1 MRAVVEEIVYTGAEN
16 QYYLRAGE
24 VRLLAYT
31 LNQDLQEPGAEEF
44 GYGEEVLCYLPRRTW
59 WWSMNE
65 AATPLQRLF
74 RILVT
79 VGPGA
84 LWLFLFVLLPTF
96 LVLLASF
103 MSRGPYGELSGPWG
117 FHNYLRLLEAPYLK
131 AFAQSLLLGALTT
144 LLAALLGYPLAFY
157 LAGHPRRDLLLL
169 LLLLPFFT
177 NFLIRVYAWLVLL
190 QREGL
195 VNAFLQAF
203 GLGPLGLYPSFL
215 AVLLASLYTFL
226 PFFVLPV
233 YASVERID
241 WQLLEAAY
249 DLGAR
254 PFRAFLHAVLPQT
267 YPGLFAGSVLV
278 FIPAMGTFVVADL
291 LGAGR
296 VVLIGNLIQQQF
308 GVTRDWAFGAALSVF
323 LMAFVL
329 LSLYLYA
336 RLQGERGLEDLV

>member
-1 MRAVVEEIVYTGAEN
+1 
-16 QYYLRAGE
+16 
-24 VRLLAYT
+24 
-31 LNQDLQEPGAEEF
+31 
-44 GYGEEVLCYLPRRTW
+44 
-59 WWSMNE
+59 MNE

-74 RILVT
+74 RVLVT
-79 VGPGA
+79 VGPGG
-84 LWLFLFVLLPTF
+84 LWLLLFVLLPTL

-103 MSRGPYGELSGPWG
+103 LGRGPYGELQGPLTLR
-117 FHNYLRLLEAPYLK
+117 NYLRLLEPAYLE
-131 AFAQSLLLGALTT
+131 AFAESLLVGILAT
-144 LLAALLGYPLAFY
+144 LFSALLGYPLAFY
-157 LAGHPRRDLLLL
+157 LARHPRRDLLLL

-195 VNAFLQAF
+195 VNALLQAL
-203 GLGPLGLYPSFL
+203 GLGPLALYPSFL
-215 AVLLASLYTFL
+215 AVLLATVYTFL

-254 PFRAFLHAVLPQT
+254 PVRAFLHAVLPQT
-267 YPGLFAGSVLV
+267 YPGLFAGSALV

-329 LSLYLYA
+329 LALYLYA
-336 RLQGERGLEDLV
+336 RIQGERGLDELV

>member
-1 MRAVVEEIVYTGAEN
+1 
-16 QYYLRAGE
+16 
-24 VRLLAYT
+24 
-31 LNQDLQEPGAEEF
+31 
-44 GYGEEVLCYLPRRTW
+44 
-59 WWSMNE
+59 MNE
-65 AATPLQRLF
+65 AATPRQRLL
-74 RILVT
+74 RVLVT
-79 VGPGA
+79 VGPGG
-84 LWLFLFVLLPTF
+84 LWLLLFVLLPTL
-96 LVLLASF
+96 LVLLASL
-103 MSRGPYGELSGPWG
+103 MRRGPYGELLGPLG
-117 FHNYLRLLEAPYLK
+117 LHNYQRLLEAPYLE
-131 AFAQSLLLGALTT
+131 AFAQSLWVGALAT

-157 LAGHPRRDLLLL
+157 IARHPRRDLLLL

-190 QREGL
+190 QKEGL
-195 VNAFLQAF
+195 LNALLLAF
-203 GLGPLGLYPSFL
+203 GLGPYAFYPSFAAVIL
-215 AVLLASLYTFL
+215 ATVYTFL

-233 YASVERID
+233 YASVERVD

-308 GVTRDWAFGAALSVF
+308 GLTRDWPFGAALSVF

-329 LSLYLYA
+329 LALYLYR

>member
-1 MRAVVEEIVYTGAEN
+1 
-16 QYYLRAGE
+16 
-24 VRLLAYT
+24 
-31 LNQDLQEPGAEEF
+31 
-44 GYGEEVLCYLPRRTW
+44 
-59 WWSMNE
+59 MNE
-65 AATPLQRLF
+65 AATPRQRLL
-74 RILVT
+74 RVLVT
-79 VGPGA
+79 VGPGG
-84 LWLFLFVLLPTF
+84 LWLLLFVLLPTL
-96 LVLLASF
+96 LVLLASL
-103 MSRGPYGELSGPWG
+103 MRRGPYGELLGPLG
-117 FHNYLRLLEAPYLK
+117 LHNYQRLLEAPYLE
-131 AFAQSLLLGALTT
+131 AFAQSLWVGALAT

-157 LAGHPRRDLLLL
+157 IARHPRRDLLLL
-169 LLLLPFFT
+169 LLLIPFFT

-190 QREGL
+190 QKEGL
-195 VNAFLQAF
+195 LNALLLAF
-203 GLGPLGLYPSFL
+203 GLGPYAFYPSFAAVIL
-215 AVLLASLYTFL
+215 ATVYTFL

-233 YASVERID
+233 YASVERVD

-308 GVTRDWAFGAALSVF
+308 GLTRDWPFGAALSVF

-329 LSLYLYA
+329 LALYLYQ

>member
-1 MRAVVEEIVYTGAEN
+1 
-16 QYYLRAGE
+16 
-24 VRLLAYT
+24 
-31 LNQDLQEPGAEEF
+31 
-44 GYGEEVLCYLPRRTW
+44 
-59 WWSMNE
+59 MNE

-74 RILVT
+74 RVLVT
-79 VGPGA
+79 VGPGG
-84 LWLFLFVLLPTF
+84 LWLLLFVLLPTL

-103 MSRGPYGELSGPWG
+103 LGRGPYGELQGPLTLR
-117 FHNYLRLLEAPYLK
+117 NYLRLLEPAYLE
-131 AFAQSLLLGALTT
+131 AFAESLLVGILAT
-144 LLAALLGYPLAFY
+144 LFSALLGYPLAFY
-157 LAGHPRRDLLLL
+157 LARHPRRDLLLL

-190 QREGL
+190 QKEGL
-195 VNAFLQAF
+195 VNALLAVL
-203 GLGPLGLYPSFL
+203 GLGPLALYPSFL
-215 AVLLASLYTFL
+215 AVLLATVYTFL

-254 PFRAFLHAVLPQT
+254 PARAFLHAVLPQT
-267 YPGLFAGSVLV
+267 YPGLFAGSALV

-329 LSLYLYA
+329 LALYLYA
-336 RLQGERGLEDLV
+336 RIQGERGLDELV

>member
-1 MRAVVEEIVYTGAEN
+1 
-16 QYYLRAGE
+16 
-24 VRLLAYT
+24 
-31 LNQDLQEPGAEEF
+31 
-44 GYGEEVLCYLPRRTW
+44 
-59 WWSMNE
+59 MNE
-65 AATPLQRLF
+65 AATPAQRLL
-74 RILVT
+74 RVLVT
-79 VGPGA
+79 VGPGG
-84 LWLFLFVLLPTF
+84 LWLLLFVLLPTL

-103 MSRGPYGELSGPWG
+103 LNRGPYGELQGPLTLK
-117 FHNYLRLLEAPYLK
+117 NYARLLEAPYLE
-131 AFAQSLLLGALTT
+131 AFAESLLVGGLAT
-144 LLAALLGYPLAFY
+144 LLSALLGYPLAFY
-157 LAGHPRRDLLLL
+157 IARHPRRDLLLF

-177 NFLIRVYAWLVLL
+177 NFLIRVYAWLVLF

-195 VNAFLQAF
+195 VNALLQAF
-203 GLGPLGLYPSFL
+203 GLGPFAFYPSFF
-215 AVLLASLYTFL
+215 AVLLATVYTFL

-254 PFRAFLHAVLPQT
+254 PVRAFLHAVLPQT

-308 GVTRDWAFGAALSVF
+308 GLSRDWAFGAALSVF
-323 LMAFVL
+323 LMGFVL
-329 LSLYLYA
+329 LALYLYA
-336 RLQGERGLEDLV
+336 RTQGERELEELV

>member
-1 MRAVVEEIVYTGAEN
+1 
-16 QYYLRAGE
+16 
-24 VRLLAYT
+24 
-31 LNQDLQEPGAEEF
+31 
-44 GYGEEVLCYLPRRTW
+44 
-59 WWSMNE
+59 MNE

-74 RILVT
+74 RVLVT
-79 VGPGA
+79 VGPGG
-84 LWLFLFVLLPTF
+84 LWLLLFVLLPTL

-103 MSRGPYGELSGPWG
+103 LGRGPYGELQGPLTLR
-117 FHNYLRLLEAPYLK
+117 NYLRLLEPAYLE
-131 AFAQSLLLGALTT
+131 AFAESLLVGILAT
-144 LLAALLGYPLAFY
+144 LFSALLGYPLAFY
-157 LAGHPRRDLLLL
+157 LARHPRRDLLLL

-177 NFLIRVYAWLVLL
+177 NFLIRVYAWLVFL

-195 VNAFLQAF
+195 VNALLQAL
-203 GLGPLGLYPSFL
+203 GLGPLALYPSFL
-215 AVLLASLYTFL
+215 AVLLATVYTFL

-254 PFRAFLHAVLPQT
+254 PVRAFLHAVLPQT
-267 YPGLFAGSVLV
+267 YPGLFAGSALV

-329 LSLYLYA
+329 LALYLYA
-336 RLQGERGLEDLV
+336 RIQGERGLDELV

>member
-1 MRAVVEEIVYTGAEN
+1 
-16 QYYLRAGE
+16 
-24 VRLLAYT
+24 
-31 LNQDLQEPGAEEF
+31 
-44 GYGEEVLCYLPRRTW
+44 
-59 WWSMNE
+59 MNE
-65 AATPLQRLF
+65 AATPRQRLL
-74 RILVT
+74 RVLVT
-79 VGPGA
+79 VGPGG
-84 LWLFLFVLLPTF
+84 LWLLLFVLLPT
-96 LVLLASF
+96 LVVLLASL
-103 MSRGPYGELSGPWG
+103 MRRGPYGELLGPLG
-117 FHNYLRLLEAPYLK
+117 LHNYQRLLEAPYLE
-131 AFAQSLLLGALTT
+131 AFAQSLWVGALAT

-157 LAGHPRRDLLLL
+157 IARHPRRDLLLL
-169 LLLLPFFT
+169 LLLIPFFT

-190 QREGL
+190 QKEGL
-195 VNAFLQAF
+195 LNALLLAF
-203 GLGPLGLYPSFL
+203 GLGPYAFYPSFAAVIL
-215 AVLLASLYTFL
+215 ATVYTFL

-233 YASVERID
+233 YASVERVD

-308 GVTRDWAFGAALSVF
+308 GLTRDWPFGAALSVF

-329 LSLYLYA
+329 LALYLYR

>member
-1 MRAVVEEIVYTGAEN
+1 
-16 QYYLRAGE
+16 
-24 VRLLAYT
+24 
-31 LNQDLQEPGAEEF
+31 
-44 GYGEEVLCYLPRRTW
+44 
-59 WWSMNE
+59 MNE

-74 RILVT
+74 RVLVT

-84 LWLFLFVLLPTF
+84 LWLFLFVLLPT
-96 LVLLASF
+96 LLILLASF
-103 MSRGPYGELSGPWG
+103 LTRGPYGELTLPFGL
-117 FHNYLRLLEAPYLK
+117 HNYARLLNPLYLEV
-131 AFAQSLLLGALTT
+131 FANSLLLGLLTT
-144 LLAALLGYPLAFY
+144 LLSLLLGYPLAFY
-157 LAGHPRRDLLLL
+157 LARHPRRDLLLF
-169 LLLLPFFT
+169 LLLLPFLT

-195 VNAFLQAF
+195 LNALLGAL
-203 GLGPLGLYPSFL
+203 GLGPFSFYPSFF
-215 AVLLASLYTFL
+215 AVLLATVYTFL
-226 PFFVLPV
+226 PFFVLPL
-233 YASVERID
+233 YAAVERLD

-254 PFRAFLHAVLPQT
+254 PVQAFFQAVLPQT

-296 VVLIGNLIQQQF
+296 IVLIGNLIQQQF

-329 LSLYLYA
+329 LALYLYA
-336 RLQGERGLEDLV
+336 RLQGEMGLQDLV

>member
-1 MRAVVEEIVYTGAEN
+1 
-16 QYYLRAGE
+16 
-24 VRLLAYT
+24 
-31 LNQDLQEPGAEEF
+31 
-44 GYGEEVLCYLPRRTW
+44 
-59 WWSMNE
+59 MNE
-65 AATPLQRLF
+65 AATPRQRLL
-74 RILVT
+74 RVLVT
-79 VGPGA
+79 VGPGG
-84 LWLFLFVLLPTF
+84 LWLLLFVLLPTL
-96 LVLLASF
+96 LVLLASL
-103 MSRGPYGELSGPWG
+103 MRRGPYGELLGPLG
-117 FHNYLRLLEAPYLK
+117 LQNYLRLLEAPYLE
-131 AFAQSLLLGALTT
+131 AFAQSLWVGALAT

-157 LAGHPRRDLLLL
+157 IARHPRRDLLLL
-169 LLLLPFFT
+169 LLLIPFFT

-190 QREGL
+190 QKEGL
-195 VNAFLQAF
+195 LNALLLAF
-203 GLGPLGLYPSFL
+203 GLGPYAFYPSFAAVIL
-215 AVLLASLYTFL
+215 ATVYTFL

-233 YASVERID
+233 YASVERVD

-308 GVTRDWAFGAALSVF
+308 GLTRDWPFGAALSVF

-329 LSLYLYA
+329 LALYLYR
-336 RLQGERGLEDLV
+336 RLQGERGLEDLA

>member
-1 MRAVVEEIVYTGAEN
+1 
-16 QYYLRAGE
+16 
-24 VRLLAYT
+24 
-31 LNQDLQEPGAEEF
+31 
-44 GYGEEVLCYLPRRTW
+44 
-59 WWSMNE
+59 MNE
-65 AATPLQRLF
+65 AATPLQRFF
-74 RILVT
+74 RVLVT

-84 LWLFLFVLLPTF
+84 LWLFLFVLLPTL

-103 MSRGPYGELSGPWG
+103 LTRGPYGELTLPLGL
-117 FHNYLRLLEAPYLK
+117 HNYARLLNPLYLEV
-131 AFAQSLLLGALTT
+131 FANSLLLGLLTT
-144 LLAALLGYPLAFY
+144 LLSLLLGYPLAFY
-157 LAGHPRRDLLLL
+157 LARHPRRDLLLF
-169 LLLLPFFT
+169 LLLLPFLT
-177 NFLIRVYAWLVLL
+177 NFLIRVYTWLVLL

-195 VNAFLQAF
+195 LNALLGAL
-203 GLGPLGLYPSFL
+203 GLGPFSFYPSFF
-215 AVLLASLYTFL
+215 AVLLATVYTFL
-226 PFFVLPV
+226 PFFVLPL
-233 YASVERID
+233 YAAVERLD

-254 PFRAFLHAVLPQT
+254 PVQAFFQAVLPQT

-329 LSLYLYA
+329 LALYLYA
-336 RLQGERGLEDLV
+336 RLQGERGLQDLV

>member
-1 MRAVVEEIVYTGAEN
+1 
-16 QYYLRAGE
+16 
-24 VRLLAYT
+24 
-31 LNQDLQEPGAEEF
+31 
-44 GYGEEVLCYLPRRTW
+44 
-59 WWSMNE
+59 MNE
-65 AATPLQRLF
+65 AATPRQRLL
-74 RILVT
+74 RVLVT
-79 VGPGA
+79 VGPGG
-84 LWLFLFVLLPTF
+84 LWLLLFVLLPTF
-96 LVLLASF
+96 LVLLASL
-103 MSRGPYGELSGPWG
+103 MRRGPYGELLGPLG
-117 FHNYLRLLEAPYLK
+117 LHNYLRLLEAPYLE
-131 AFAQSLLLGALTT
+131 AFAQSLWVGALAT

-157 LAGHPRRDLLLL
+157 IARHPRRDLLLFL
-169 LLLLPFFT
+169 LLIPFFT

-190 QREGL
+190 QKEGL
-195 VNAFLQAF
+195 LNALLLAF
-203 GLGPLGLYPSFL
+203 GLGPYAFYPSFAAVIL
-215 AVLLASLYTFL
+215 ATVYTFL

-233 YASVERID
+233 YASVERVD

-308 GVTRDWAFGAALSVF
+308 GLTRDWPFGAALSVF

-329 LSLYLYA
+329 LALYLYR

>member
-1 MRAVVEEIVYTGAEN
+1 
-16 QYYLRAGE
+16 
-24 VRLLAYT
+24 
-31 LNQDLQEPGAEEF
+31 
-44 GYGEEVLCYLPRRTW
+44 
-59 WWSMNE
+59 MNE
-65 AATPLQRLF
+65 AATPRQRLL
-74 RILVT
+74 RVLVT
-79 VGPGA
+79 VGPGG
-84 LWLFLFVLLPTF
+84 LWLLLFVLLPTL
-96 LVLLASF
+96 LVLLASL
-103 MSRGPYGELSGPWG
+103 MRRGPYGELLGPLG
-117 FHNYLRLLEAPYLK
+117 LHNYQRLLEAPYLE
-131 AFAQSLLLGALTT
+131 AFAQSLWVGALAT

-157 LAGHPRRDLLLL
+157 IARHPRRDLLLL
-169 LLLLPFFT
+169 FLLIPFFT

-190 QREGL
+190 QKEGL
-195 VNAFLQAF
+195 LNALLLAF
-203 GLGPLGLYPSFL
+203 GLGPYAFYPSFAAVIL
-215 AVLLASLYTFL
+215 ATVYTFL

-233 YASVERID
+233 YASVERVD

-308 GVTRDWAFGAALSVF
+308 GLTRDWPFGAALSVF

-329 LSLYLYA
+329 LALYLYQ

>member
-1 MRAVVEEIVYTGAEN
+1 
-16 QYYLRAGE
+16 
-24 VRLLAYT
+24 
-31 LNQDLQEPGAEEF
+31 
-44 GYGEEVLCYLPRRTW
+44 
-59 WWSMNE
+59 MNE
-65 AATPLQRLF
+65 AATPRQRLL
-74 RILVT
+74 RVLVT
-79 VGPGA
+79 VGPGG
-84 LWLFLFVLLPTF
+84 LWLLLFVLLPTL
-96 LVLLASF
+96 LVLLASL
-103 MSRGPYGELSGPWG
+103 MRRGPYGELLGPLG
-117 FHNYLRLLEAPYLK
+117 LHNYQRLLEAPYLE
-131 AFAQSLLLGALTT
+131 AFAQSLWVGALAT

-157 LAGHPRRDLLLL
+157 IARHPRRDLLLL
-169 LLLLPFFT
+169 LLLIPFFT

-190 QREGL
+190 QKEGL
-195 VNAFLQAF
+195 LNALLLAF
-203 GLGPLGLYPSFL
+203 GLGPYAFYPSFAAVIL
-215 AVLLASLYTFL
+215 ATVYTFL

-233 YASVERID
+233 YASVERVD

-308 GVTRDWAFGAALSVF
+308 GLTRDWPFGAALSVF

-329 LSLYLYA
+329 LALYLYR

>member
-1 MRAVVEEIVYTGAEN
+1 
-16 QYYLRAGE
+16 
-24 VRLLAYT
+24 
-31 LNQDLQEPGAEEF
+31 
-44 GYGEEVLCYLPRRTW
+44 
-59 WWSMNE
+59 MNE
-65 AATPLQRLF
+65 AATPWQRFL
-74 RILVT
+74 RVLVT
-79 VGPGA
+79 VGPGG
-84 LWLFLFVLLPTF
+84 LWLFLFVLLPTL

-103 MSRGPYGELSGPWG
+103 MSRGPYGELTGPWG
-117 FHNYLRLLEAPYLK
+117 LHNYARLLQPVYLE
-131 AFAQSLLLGALTT
+131 AFAQSLLVGALAT
-144 LLAALLGYPLAFY
+144 LLSALLGYPLAFY
-157 LAGHPRRDLLLL
+157 IARHPRRDLLLF
-169 LLLLPFFT
+169 LLLLPFLT

-195 VNAFLQAF
+195 VNALLGAL
-203 GLGPLGLYPSFL
+203 GLGPYAFYPSFF
-215 AVLLASLYTFL
+215 AVLLATVYTFL

-254 PFRAFLHAVLPQT
+254 PFRAFLYAVLPQT

-329 LSLYLYA
+329 VSLYLYA

>member
-1 MRAVVEEIVYTGAEN
+1 
-16 QYYLRAGE
+16 
-24 VRLLAYT
+24 
-31 LNQDLQEPGAEEF
+31 
-44 GYGEEVLCYLPRRTW
+44 
-59 WWSMNE
+59 MNE

-74 RILVT
+74 RVLVT

-84 LWLFLFVLLPTF
+84 LWLFLFVLLPTL

-103 MSRGPYGELSGPWG
+103 MSRGPYGELQGPLTLK
-117 FHNYLRLLEAPYLK
+117 NYLRLLEPPYLE
-131 AFAQSLLLGALTT
+131 AFAQSLWVGSLAT
-144 LLAALLGYPLAFY
+144 LLSALLGYPLAFY
-157 LAGHPRRDLLLL
+157 IAGHPRRDLLLL

-203 GLGPLGLYPSFL
+203 GLGPLSLYPSFL

>member
-1 MRAVVEEIVYTGAEN
+1 
-16 QYYLRAGE
+16 
-24 VRLLAYT
+24 
-31 LNQDLQEPGAEEF
+31 
-44 GYGEEVLCYLPRRTW
+44 
-59 WWSMNE
+59 MNE
-65 AATPLQRLF
+65 AATPWQRAF
-74 RILVT
+74 RVLVT
-79 VGPGA
+79 VGPGG
-84 LWLFLFVLLPTF
+84 LWLLVFVLLPTL

-103 MSRGPYGELSGPWG
+103 LTRGPYGELTGPWG
-117 FHNYLRLLEAPYLK
+117 FHNYAKLFHPVYLE
-131 AFAQSLLLGALTT
+131 AFAQSLLVGV
-144 LLAALLGYPLAFY
+144 LATSISALLGYPLAFY
-157 LAGHPRRDLLLL
+157 IARHPQRDLLLF
-169 LLLLPFFT
+169 LLLLPFLT

-195 VNAFLQAF
+195 VNALLGAF
-203 GLGPLGLYPSFL
+203 GLGPLVLYPSFF
-215 AVLLASLYTFL
+215 AVLLATVYTFL

-233 YASVERID
+233 YASVERLD

-254 PFRAFLHAVLPQT
+254 PVRAFLHAVLPQT

-296 VVLIGNLIQQQF
+296 VVLMGNLIQQQF

-323 LMAFVL
+323 LMGFVL

-336 RLQGERGLEDLV
+336 RLQGERGLKDLV